1 MDELDLLFDC
11 RLVWPNGRLYMV
23 RLLRLA
29 NGYYFSTGWPEF
41 IRSNGIVHG
50 DYLTFTLVDVGT
62 FNVKRYDMGTHCP
75 RRETSIVIVEDD
87 DKEGSYS
94 PDIDTSDD
102 YEPSETESDSSN
114 RDEYEDDTGALNV
127 NGYPTFVIS
136 LTQKNINRTLEIPH
150 GFCKCHIRM
159 GPTLSPR
166 IFVGRRGDM
175 GGYIQPQ
182 RVEDMGEA
190 RVGSIQTRSQYDG
203 RSAMPFQDC

>member
-75 RRETSIVIVEDD
+75 RRETSILL
-87 DKEGSYS
+87 KTMTKKAAT
-94 PDIDTSDD
+94 PPTSILLMIM
-102 YEPSETESDSSN
+102 SHRRRNLIHLTEMS
-114 RDEYEDDTGALNV
+114 T
-127 NGYPTFVIS
+127 
-136 LTQKNINRTLEIPH
+136 RTTPVH
-150 GFCKCHIRM
+150 
-159 GPTLSPR
+159 
-166 IFVGRRGDM
+166 
-175 GGYIQPQ
+175 
-182 RVEDMGEA
+182 
-190 RVGSIQTRSQYDG
+190 
-203 RSAMPFQDC
+203 